1 MSTQIADQHESTEQ
15 RDVIVVGVDGST
27 ANGAAIRWAAGE
39 ATKQGCPLEVLTIV
53 DASYSTSPY
62 VTIGEVNKMA
72 DSILSSAVAVA
83 RQTQPNINV
92 ITDKRFGHA
101 SRTLRSASGNA
112 RMLVLGRRGRGRFAR
127 MLLGSVSS
135 SVGTH
140 AETPTAVIPA
150 QWTGSEMAD
159 AVVVGID
166 GSPSGTAALIYAAGL
181 AVRDNSELRVMHV
194 WGPESVFTA
203 ESVMAY
209 GGLAAWRKEAEEFV
223 TMSIAPVRAQFPEL
237 KIAEMLHQGHP
248 VHSLTQQAIADR
260 ARALVV
266 GAHPA
271 PRVAAQLVGST
282 TLGVL
287 LYADCPVIVVPEQA

>member
-1 MSTQIADQHESTEQ
+1 MFTGIADQHESTEP
-15 RDVIVVGVDGST
+15 RDVVVVGVDGST
-27 ANGAAIRWAAGE
+27 ANDAAIRWAADE
-39 ATKQGCPLEVLTIV
+39 ATKQGCPLEILTIV
-53 DASYSTSPY
+53 DENYSTSPY
-62 VTIGEVNKMA
+62 VTITEVNKVA
-72 DSILSSAVAVA
+72 DSILAGAAALA
-83 RQTQPNINV
+83 RQRQPGIEV
-92 ITDKRFGHA
+92 MTEKRFGHA
-101 SRTLRSASGNA
+101 SRALRSAGRGA

-150 QWTGSEMAD
+150 QWTASEAAD

-166 GSPSGTAALIYAAGL
+166 GSPSSTAALMYAAGL
-181 AVRDNSELRVMHV
+181 AVRDMSELRVTHV
-194 WGPESVFTA
+194 WGPESLFTA

-209 GGLAAWRKEAEEFV
+209 GGLAAWRKEADEFL

-237 KIAEMLHQGHP
+237 KVVEVLHQGQP
-248 VHSLTQQAIADR
+248 VHSLTDQATADR

-282 TLGVL
+282 THGVL
-287 LYADCPVIVVPEQA
+287 YYADCPVIVVPEQA